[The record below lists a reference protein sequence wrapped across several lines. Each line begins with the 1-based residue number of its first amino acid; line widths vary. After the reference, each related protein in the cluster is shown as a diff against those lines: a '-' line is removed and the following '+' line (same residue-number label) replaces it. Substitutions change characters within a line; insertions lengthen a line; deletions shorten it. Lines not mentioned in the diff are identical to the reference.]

1 MGKAKGPD
9 GRPRLL
15 HLIDRAD
22 GLRQVMDFDVVYSLA
37 DRPCQRCLEG
47 RRQYVGESV
56 ALVKTHHS
64 AHPLGHLTT
73 LCADHADEWDPV
85 ADH

>member
-1 MGKAKGPD
+1 MGKAKTPD

-15 HLIDRAD
+15 DLIDQTD

-37 DRPCQRCLEG
+37 DRRCQRCLEG
-47 RRQYVGESV
+47 RREYVGESV

-64 AHPLGHLTT
+64 AHPLGHLIT
-73 LCADHADEWDPV
+73 LCADHADEWESRR
-85 ADH
+85 